1 MPERSRLLRRTAYLT
16 ALLTTLAV
24 FGLSLNA
31 IAGTQGRVRSGAG
44 APAPVTR
51 ALEQVRDGH
60 HCHHG
65 LRPQQS
71 APAPAAG
78 REV

>member
-1 MPERSRLLRRTAYLT
+1 MPERSRILRRTAYLT

-31 IAGTQGRVRSGAG
+31 IAGTQGQVGPGAG
-44 APAPVTR
+44 APVTR
-51 ALEQVRDGH
+51 ALQQVRDGH

-65 LRPQQS
+65 FRRQPQS